1 MSPGASQSPTKGKAK
16 ASSPS
21 QTSNAQVWWS
31 EAETYTLIDL
41 IIANKASAGD
51 GLNFKSSF
59 WSTASAAFPNSEKGA
74 PVKSRS
80 TPVRGL
86 VKSGRKRTKEKGR
99 GLDKGLVR
107 PELRPIGFNDKGV
120 ER

>member
-1 MSPGASQSPTKGKAK
+1 MAREDIEDHKSIVNGHQQWHK
-16 ASSPS
+16 PS
-21 QTSNAQVWWS
+21 
-31 EAETYTLIDL
+31 
-41 IIANKASAGD
+41 
-51 GLNFKSSF
+51 
-59 WSTASAAFPNSEKGA
+59 
-74 PVKSRS
+74 VKSGS
-80 TPVRGL
+80 TPVGGP

>member
-1 MSPGASQSPTKGKAK
+1 MFIVKHTLWKAFHVGSNSSCCQHIRSHYELYK
-16 ASSPS
+16 ACCAK
-21 QTSNAQVWWS
+21 QN
-31 EAETYTLIDL
+31 I
-41 IIANKASAGD
+41 
-51 GLNFKSSF
+51 
-59 WSTASAAFPNSEKGA
+59 

-80 TPVRGL
+80 TPVRGP